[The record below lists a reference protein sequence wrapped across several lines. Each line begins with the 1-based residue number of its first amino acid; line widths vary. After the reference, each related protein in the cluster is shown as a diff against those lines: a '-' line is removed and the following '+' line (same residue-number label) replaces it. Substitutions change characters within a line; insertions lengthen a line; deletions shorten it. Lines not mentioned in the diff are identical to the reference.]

1 MKPGTPVLQSTRLLD
16 QARERIWHMHYSLK
30 TEKAYLYWARFFIR
44 WSATQA
50 GGMRYPRDMGV
61 QEVEAFLSMMANERK
76 VSAFTHNQAPSAV
89 LFLYREVLS
98 IDLPWL
104 NNIGR
109 PKQTKRI
116 PSVLTKDEVAGL
128 LAQMVGIN
136 ALLAHLLYGTGMRLM
151 EGMRLRVKDG
161 DLNGVR

>member
-1 MKPGTPVLQSTRLLD
+1 
-16 QARERIWHMHYSLK
+16 MHYSLK

-44 WSATQA
+44 WSATQP
-50 GGMRYPRDMGV
+50 GGMRHTRDMGV
-61 QEVEAFLSMMANERK
+61 QDVEAFLSMMANERN
-76 VSAFTHNQAPSAV
+76 VSASTHNQAPSAV
-89 LFLYREVLS
+89 LFLYREVLG

-109 PKQTKRI
+109 PQQSKRI
-116 PSVLTKDEVAGL
+116 LSVLTKDEVAGL

-136 ALLAHLLYGTGMRLM
+136 ALLAHLLYGTGMRLL